1 MMGQTNTS
9 EPRTRNNLS
18 KYDTHNERRSFG
30 NVWSTCVG
38 NNFEGKGMGADFDTL
53 VHENEQGQ
61 VINVQ
66 LGTNLL

>member
-1 MMGQTNTS
+1 
-9 EPRTRNNLS
+9 
-18 KYDTHNERRSFG
+18 
-30 NVWSTCVG
+30 
-38 NNFEGKGMGADFDTL
+38 MGADFDTL